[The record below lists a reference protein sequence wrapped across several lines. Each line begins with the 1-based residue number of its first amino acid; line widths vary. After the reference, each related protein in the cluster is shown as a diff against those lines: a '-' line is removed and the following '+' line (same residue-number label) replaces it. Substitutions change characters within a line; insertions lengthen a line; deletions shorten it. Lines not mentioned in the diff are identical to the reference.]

1 MEDYKMTIMRMH
13 RDPFLRFWMN
23 NGWNENEGSYMPS
36 TNIVENQDAYRLD
49 IAAPGFRKEDFRI
62 DIEKNILTVKTET
75 ENQASDEEKY
85 NVREFVNKDFSRSFS
100 LPETI
105 DQENIKAEYINGVL
119 SVTLPRKEEVKM
131 KKEIQVA

>member
-1 MEDYKMTIMRMH
+1 MTIMRMH
-13 RDPFLRFWMN
+13 HDPFLRFWMN
-23 NGWNENEGSYMPS
+23 NGWNENERNYVPS

-62 DIEKNILTVKTET
+62 DIEKNILTIKTET
-75 ENQASDEEKY
+75 ENQASDEVKY
-85 NVREFVNKDFSRSFS
+85 NVREFVNSDFSRSFS

-119 SVTLPRKEEVKM
+119 SVTLPKKEEVKL

>member
-1 MEDYKMTIMRMH
+1 MTIMRMH

-23 NGWNENEGSYMPS
+23 NGWNENEGSYVPS

-62 DIEKNILTVKTET
+62 DIEKNILTVKSET

-85 NVREFVNKDFSRSFS
+85 NVREFVNRDFSRSFS

-119 SVTLPRKEEVKM
+119 SVTLPKKEELKM